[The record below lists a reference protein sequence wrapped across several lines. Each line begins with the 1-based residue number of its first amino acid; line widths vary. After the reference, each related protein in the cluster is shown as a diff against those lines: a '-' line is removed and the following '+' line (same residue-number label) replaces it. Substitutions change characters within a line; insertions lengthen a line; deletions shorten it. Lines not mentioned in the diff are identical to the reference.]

1 MHEVTL
7 VSTPREREDAYAVRV
22 RVFVEEQ
29 GVPLDLELDALDE
42 TADHFLARDGG
53 RRPVGAGRLVAQDGV
68 GVLGRLAVLPEA
80 RGTGVGVRL
89 VRAIEEHARA
99 RGLTSVE
106 LHAQTR
112 AGGFYRRLGYEAYG
126 EEEME
131 AGIPHV
137 WMRKPLA

>member
-1 MHEVTL
+1 MHTVTL
-7 VSTPREREDAYAVRV
+7 ISTPGEREDAYAVRM

-29 GVPLDLELDALDE
+29 RVPAEMELDACDQ
-42 TADHFLARDGG
+42 TADHFLARVDG
-53 RRPVGAGRLVAQDGV
+53 RPVGTGRLTVRDRV

-80 RGTGVGVRL
+80 RGAGLGAAL
-89 VRAIEEHARA
+89 VRAIEERVRE
-99 RGLTSVE
+99 RGLAAVE

-112 AGGFYRRLGYEAYG
+112 AEGFYRRLGYEAHG

-137 WMRKPLA
+137 WMRKPLS